1 MLMLKV
7 IFTDE
12 TTVKME
18 CSLKKSYRRIGETKP
33 LQPAPKH
40 PYQVNKS
47 TVSHTL
53 RHISQSTNRSYDP
66 WG

>member
-47 TVSHTL
+47 TVSLT
-53 RHISQSTNRSYDP
+53 P
-66 WG
+66 